1 MVFHKWENKIFKA
14 FKTLKA
20 LAPGHSTTGASHPR
34 PGGTTQKRKGDF
46 TMSTIGNHE
55 KIPGG
60 NSGPGGLS
68 GRPNSLSRTT
78 FWIISGFISEENTQS
93 GPYQTFLDKS

>member
-1 MVFHKWENKIFKA
+1 MIYKA
-14 FKTLKA
+14 FKTIKA
-20 LAPGHSTTGASHPR
+20 LAPGHSITGASHPR
-34 PGGTTQKRKGDF
+34 PGGTTRKRKGDF